1 MTRNLQ
7 LHLEDNWRLQYSSSF
22 PAISLGTNSQ
32 GNPIYQPITEIIIP
46 TIFDKSIIAVSINTT
61 VPVGR
66 IWKYAGYL
74 SYSLITG
81 LGASFVG
88 ERQRLFLGKFNLV
101 FFDDLNVN
109 YFVSIQVPQWFI
121 DANVAIY
128 QYEGTDT
135 SKVDDD
141 LARIESKIDFL
152 NQILGD

>member
-7 LHLEDNWRLQYSSSF
+7 LNLEDNWRLQYSSSF

-46 TIFDKSIIAVSINTT
+46 TIFDKPIIAVNINTT

-74 SYSLITG
+74 SYSLTTG

-88 ERQRLFLGKFNLV
+88 ERQRLFLGKFNLI

-128 QYEGTDT
+128 QYEG
-135 SKVDDD
+135 VDSTTLENDIQ
-141 LARIESKIDFL
+141 AIKAA
-152 NQILGD
+152 LGI